1 MTTSRSI
8 STLLAAAA
16 LAATLAAC
24 GGGSAHH
31 LSKESFIKQADA
43 ICLKGSAAQSALSQ
57 PSSNAQLPGYV
68 KRVYAIERGVVS
80 DVRALRPPSGDQA
93 TVGSMLDN
101 VDKALAFESNV
112 EAAAATGNQSQIND
126 AQAMGAKYLNQA
138 NTAAT
143 RYGFKECGNT

>member
-1 MTTSRSI
+1 MNTSRSI
-8 STLLAAAA
+8 SSSLAAAA

-24 GGGSAHH
+24 GGGSAHP
-31 LSKESFIKQADA
+31 SKVAFIKQADA
-43 ICLKGSAAQSALSQ
+43 VCLKGSAAQSALSQ

-68 KRVYAIERGVVS
+68 KRIYAIERGVVS
-80 DVRALRPPSGDQA
+80 NVRALTPPTGDQA
-93 TVGSMLDN
+93 IVSSMLDN

>member
-1 MTTSRSI
+1 MNTSRSI
-8 STLLAAAA
+8 SSSLAAAA

-24 GGGSAHH
+24 GGGSAHP
-31 LSKESFIKQADA
+31 SKVAFIKQADA
-43 ICLKGSAAQSALSQ
+43 VCLKGSAAQSALSQ

-68 KRVYAIERGVVS
+68 KRIYAIERGVVS
-80 DVRALRPPSGDQA
+80 NVRALTPPTGDQA
-93 TVGSMLDN
+93 TVSSMLDN

>member
-1 MTTSRSI
+1 MATSRSI
-8 STLLAAAA
+8 STSLAAVA

-24 GGGSAHH
+24 GGGSAHP
-31 LSKESFIKQADA
+31 SKASFIKQADA
-43 ICLKGSAAQSALSQ
+43 ICLKGSAAQSALPQ

-101 VDKALAFESNV
+101 VEKALAFESNV

-126 AQAMGAKYLNQA
+126 AQALGARYLNQA
-138 NTAAT
+138 NTTAA

>member
-1 MTTSRSI
+1 MNTSRSI
-8 STLLAAAA
+8 SSPLAAAA

-24 GGGSAHH
+24 GGGSAHP
-31 LSKESFIKQADA
+31 SKASFIKRADA

-57 PSSNAQLPGYV
+57 PSSSNQLLGYV
-68 KRVYAIERGVVS
+68 KRIYAIERGVVS
-80 DVRALRPPSGDQA
+80 DVRALTPPSGDQA

-112 EAAAATGNQSQIND
+112 EAAAATANQSQIND
-126 AQAMGAKYLNQA
+126 AQALGAKYLNQA
-138 NTAAT
+138 NTAAA

>member
-8 STLLAAAA
+8 SASLAATA

-24 GGGSAHH
+24 GGGSSH
-31 LSKESFIKQADA
+31 LSKASFIKRADA
-43 ICLKGSAAQSALSQ
+43 ICLKASAAQSALSQ

-68 KRVYAIERGVVS
+68 KRIYSIERGVVS
-80 DVRALRPPSGDQA
+80 DVRALAPPSGDEA
-93 TVGSMLDN
+93 TISSILDN

-138 NTAAT
+138 NTAAA

>member
-1 MTTSRSI
+1 MNTSRSI
-8 STLLAAAA
+8 SSSLAAAA

-24 GGGSAHH
+24 GGGSAHP
-31 LSKESFIKQADA
+31 SKAAFIKQADTL
-43 ICLKGSAAQSALSQ
+43 CLKGSAAQSALSQ

-68 KRVYAIERGVVS
+68 KRIYAIERGVVS
-80 DVRALRPPSGDQA
+80 NVRALTPPTGDQA
-93 TVGSMLDN
+93 TVSSMLDN

>member
-8 STLLAAAA
+8 SASLAATA

-24 GGGSAHH
+24 GGGSSH
-31 LSKESFIKQADA
+31 LSKASFIKRADA

-68 KRVYAIERGVVS
+68 KRIYSIERGVVS
-80 DVRALRPPSGDQA
+80 DVRALAPPSGDEA
-93 TVGSMLDN
+93 TISSILDN

-138 NTAAT
+138 NTAAA

>member
-1 MTTSRSI
+1 MSTSRSI
-8 STLLAAAA
+8 SASLAATA

-24 GGGSAHH
+24 GGGSSH
-31 LSKESFIKQADA
+31 LSKASFIKRADA

-57 PSSNAQLPGYV
+57 PSSNTQLPGYV
-68 KRVYAIERGVVS
+68 KRIYSIERGVVS
-80 DVRALRPPSGDQA
+80 DVRALAPPSGDQA
-93 TVGSMLDN
+93 TIRSILDN

-126 AQAMGAKYLNQA
+126 AQAMGARYLNQA
-138 NTAAT
+138 NTAAA